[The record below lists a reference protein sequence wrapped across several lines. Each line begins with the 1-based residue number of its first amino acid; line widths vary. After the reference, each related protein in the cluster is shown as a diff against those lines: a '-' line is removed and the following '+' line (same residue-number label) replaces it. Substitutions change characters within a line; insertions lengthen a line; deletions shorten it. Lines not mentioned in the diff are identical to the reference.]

1 MPAKRKIDPA
11 QQQEQFELWKASD
24 EYNEWNF
31 LNDSRTEVTTELLI
45 DISEFLKRLHR
56 FLTVMK
62 VAHKSTSYEQLILKV
77 AFFPKPENTNEMKMN
92 VDNKIFEFSKAA
104 YDAGHEVLTSF
115 VQITNSLVEIT
126 KITAEE
132 YMATKKEMTKKLASF
147 EKAYMAFIK
156 KGYDT
161 LLAVLNTILSP
172 LNLALE
178 ANMNWYY
185 VQYRA
190 HDKRKWFKD
199 PAPDFR
205 IKAVKQRFADTMTD
219 LIALLKDT
227 GAIHHVPN
235 VMKSLSRLEVD
246 TSTHDALKFFVSP
259 VKKAWFELKKVMK
272 ETFRKGAVLMR
283 FPIKENVEVV
293 EAVKHLLDV
302 ELKADLL
309 LGDPLKKDQLE
320 FLYDV
325 LNHILRSPFHDR
337 LKSENK
343 DSNDVIKTDII
354 PQLATFKALQQMYQ
368 VKEDIDFKR
377 RELEEVGLEL
387 VPLKPDTSISFS
399 LDKEVRYEGIKR
411 MWIWESYIRDSDKPE
426 WEQASEVVS
435 KINLMVQED
444 IADFLIARHL
454 KIRGDHKQ
462 DDVRP
467 PYVWNHYLLHN
478 RYVEKAKPLPDK
490 NEIIEEKKVPP
501 KFRQF
506 ANPKDSYR
514 DGRVEAVIEK
524 IETLSF
530 GLKSHASHVWQLLV
544 DNLIEAIKHDKP
556 DSGKEDISS
565 EEEEAK
571 DNEENKEMQGND

>member
-11 QQQEQFELWKASD
+11 QQQEQFEQWKASD
-24 EYNEWNF
+24 EYNEWTF
-31 LNDSRTEVTTELLI
+31 LNDARNEVTTELLI

-62 VAHKSTSYEQLILKV
+62 VAHKSNSYEQLILKV
-77 AFFPKPENTNEMKMN
+77 AFFPKPENTNDMKMN
-92 VDNKIFEFSKAA
+92 IDNKIFEFSKVA

-132 YMATKKEMTKKLASF
+132 YIATKKEMTKKLGAF

-156 KGYDT
+156 KGYDI
-161 LLAVLNTILSP
+161 LLAVLNSILSP
-172 LNLALE
+172 ITLALE

-190 HDKRKWFKD
+190 HDKRKWFKE
-199 PAPDFR
+199 PAPEFR
-205 IKAVKQRFADTMTD
+205 VRAVKQKFADTMTD

-235 VMKSLSRLEVD
+235 VMKSLSRIDVD
-246 TSTHDALKFFVSP
+246 TSSHDALKFFVSP
-259 VKKAWFELKKVMK
+259 VKKAWYELKKVMK
-272 ETFRKGAVLMR
+272 ETHKKGVVLMR
-283 FPIKENVEVV
+283 FPIKDNVEVV
-293 EAVKHLLDV
+293 EAVKKLLEF
-302 ELKADLL
+302 ELRADLL
-309 LGDPLKKDQLE
+309 LGDSLKKDQLE

-325 LNHILRSPFHDR
+325 LNHILLSPFHDR

-343 DSNDVIKTDII
+343 DSNDVLKSDII
-354 PQLATFKALQQMYQ
+354 PQLAVFKALQQMHQ
-368 VKEDIDFKR
+368 VKEDIAYKEA
-377 RELEEVGLEL
+377 ELREVGLEL
-387 VPLKPDTSISFS
+387 VPLKPDSSSNFS

-411 MWIWESYIRDSDKPE
+411 MWVWESYIRESDKE
-426 WEQASEVVS
+426 KWEQASEDVS

-444 IADFLIARHL
+444 IADFIIARHL
-454 KIRGDHKQ
+454 KIKHDSKQ
-462 DDVRP
+462 QETRP

-490 NEIIEEKKVPP
+490 NENVEEKKVQP
-501 KFRQF
+501 KFRQY

-514 DGRVEAVIEK
+514 DGRVQDVIEK
-524 IETLSF
+524 VENLAI
-530 GLKSHASHVWQLLV
+530 GLKSHASHVWQMLV

-565 EEEEAK
+565 EEEEVK
-571 DNEENKEMQGND
+571 ENEENKEINDQ